1 MIKPYKTN
9 NMKLKGKRVLLSKPF
24 VEKSAIEIS
33 PEVQESIDRENM
45 KKWTHLEVFAVGEL
59 VEGVSI
65 GDKVYIP
72 KSGLERSEVVEVE
85 GDIKLMVSDFDI
97 AIIW

>member
-1 MIKPYKTN
+1 
-9 NMKLKGKRVLLSKPF
+9 MKLKGKRVLLSKPF

-45 KKWTHLEVFAVGEL
+45 KKWTHLEVFAVGEN
-59 VEGVSI
+59 VEGITV
-65 GDKVYIP
+65 GDKVYVP
-72 KSGLERSEVVEVE
+72 KNGLERSDVVEVDGE
-85 GDIKLMVSDFDI
+85 IKLMVSDFDI

>member
-1 MIKPYKTN
+1 MINYKH
-9 NMKLKGKRVLLSKPF
+9 MKLKGKRVLLSKPF

-59 VEGVSI
+59 VEGISI